1 MKKMFAMVLVILLL
15 LSGCGKDSTRK
26 IVAFGDSN
34 TRGSNWQ
41 FRDYPKAEKWVN
53 LLQTSLRGKYKIDNA
68 GIGGETTEDA
78 RFRFKKDVL
87 DKRPAYLFIMF
98 GTNDAAILAKGVPRV
113 SKKRFKENLFYFV
126 KESRRHGIEPVLMT
140 CLPLVEGSGNNIFY
154 YARYRA
160 ASFEKYGGARKWHDS
175 YNQVTRETARKLD
188 VTLIDNWKNIVNK
201 AGGATDE
208 KLIKSGFIDPS
219 GNHLTPKGA
228 HIIFEGID
236 ESKVIKLLETRS
248 TA

>member
-1 MKKMFAMVLVILLL
+1 MKKCFVIALAFLLL
-15 LSGCGKDSTRK
+15 LSGCREKHTKK

-53 LLQTSLRGKYKIDNA
+53 LLQTSVRGKYDIENA
-68 GIGGETTEDA
+68 GIGGETTENA
-78 RFRFKKDVL
+78 RLRFQRDVL
-87 DKRPAYLFIMF
+87 DKRPSYLLIMF
-98 GTNDAAILAKGVPRV
+98 GTNDAAILGKGVPRV
-113 SKKRFKENLFYFV
+113 SKKRFKENLYYFV
-126 KESRRHGIEPVLMT
+126 KKSRQSGIEPVLMT

-160 ASFEKYGGARKWHDS
+160 ASFDQYGGARKWHDS
-175 YNQVTRETARKLD
+175 YNDVTRETARKLH
-188 VTLIDNWKNIVNK
+188 VPLIDNWKNIVNK

-208 KLIKSGFIDPS
+208 NLIKSGFIDPS

-228 HIIFEGID
+228 RIIFEGID
-236 ESKVIKLLETRS
+236 KSRVIKTS
-248 TA
+248 